1 MAAPCLFIEARYLW
15 CAIRRSASL
24 FGGGKDVA
32 SRPFEAPFLKR
43 EEQLGRAGA
52 ARTVSLMLG
61 ENAEEPMPTMIAAR
75 LHAYGA
81 PMTLDHIEV
90 PEPRPTD
97 VLVEVKACGVVPNLT
112 RVVSNFFGALTPD
125 NKMMP
130 PLPAIFGLDPA
141 GVVAKVGEQV
151 WSVRPGERVYV
162 NPGRSCGSCRMCRSG
177 QPHDCPHWTLQ
188 GYFGRSQEIM
198 KAYPYG
204 GLAQF
209 ITAPATALV
218 KLPDSMSFEA
228 AARLGYFG
236 TAYAAMK
243 KIGVG
248 PGQTLLINGIS
259 GQLGLNA
266 AMLALAMG
274 ATAIL
279 GTGRNQAL
287 LDRVKALA
295 PQRIDVIAV
304 PNAAPGPAD
313 PLGAWAK
320 QATDG
325 YGVDGMIDCL
335 PPGAPASAMMRA
347 LFCLRRG
354 GRAVNVGAV
363 METLPLN
370 AFWMMT
376 NRIGLQGSVWFTT
389 GEGEDMVAM
398 AGAGTLDLSVL
409 EHRISPLSKVNEVLA
424 GMDARDGGFT
434 NFVIDPTRVD

>member
-1 MAAPCLFIEARYLW
+1 MAM
-15 CAIRRSASL
+15 SA
-24 FGGGKDVA
+24 F
-32 SRPFEAPFLKR
+32 
-43 EEQLGRAGA
+43 AGEGYA
-52 ARTVSLMLG
+52 MA
-61 ENAEEPMPTMIAAR
+61 TMIAAR

-81 PMTLDHIEV
+81 PMTLDRIEM

-97 VLVEVKACGVVPNLT
+97 VLVEVKACGVVPNLA
-112 RVVSNFFGALTPD
+112 RVVSNFFGKLTPD

-162 NPGRSCGSCRMCRSG
+162 NPARSCGSCRMCRSG
-177 QPHDCPHWTLQ
+177 QTQDCPSWTLQ

-198 KAYPYG
+198 RAYPYG

-228 AARLGYFG
+228 AARLGYLG

-248 PGQTLLINGIS
+248 PGQALLINGIS

-266 AMLALAMG
+266 AQLALAMG
-274 ATAIL
+274 ATKIL
-279 GTGRNQAL
+279 GTGRNAAL

-295 PQRIDVIAV
+295 PGRIDVLAV
-304 PNAAPGPAD
+304 PNSFTGEGGKAPD
-313 PLGAWAK
+313 PLVAWAK
-320 QATDG
+320 AATEG
-325 YGVDGMIDCL
+325 YGADGMIDCL

-347 LFCLRRG
+347 LYCLRRG

-370 AFWMMT
+370 AFWLMT

-389 GEGEDMVAM
+389 GEGEEMAAM
-398 AGAGTLDLSVL
+398 AGAGTLDLSAL
-409 EHRISPLSKVNEVLA
+409 EHRVLPLSKVNEVLA
-424 GMDARDGGFT
+424 GMDDRNGGFT

>member
-1 MAAPCLFIEARYLW
+1 MA
-15 CAIRRSASL
+15 
-24 FGGGKDVA
+24 
-32 SRPFEAPFLKR
+32 
-43 EEQLGRAGA
+43 
-52 ARTVSLMLG
+52 
-61 ENAEEPMPTMIAAR
+61 TMIAAR
-75 LHAYGA
+75 LHAYGS
-81 PMTLDHIEV
+81 PMTLDRIEV

-97 VLVEVKACGVVPNLT
+97 VLVEVKACGVVPNLA
-112 RVVSNFFGALTPD
+112 RVVSNFFGTLTPD

-141 GVVAKVGEQV
+141 GVVAKVGAQV
-151 WSVRPGERVYV
+151 FNVAPGERVYV
-162 NPGRSCGSCRMCRSG
+162 NPGRSCGSCKMCRSG

-198 KAYPYG
+198 RAYPYG

-218 KLPDSMSFEA
+218 KLPATVSFEA
-228 AARLGYFG
+228 AARFGYYG

-248 PGQTLLINGIS
+248 PGQSLLINGIS

-266 AMLALAMG
+266 ASLALAMG

-295 PQRIDVIAV
+295 PGRIEVLSV
-304 PNAAPGPAD
+304 PNAPAQNFSPANPD
-313 PLGAWAK
+313 PLVVWARK
-320 QATDG
+320 VTDG
-325 YGVDGMIDCL
+325 HGVDGMIDCL

-347 LFCLRRG
+347 LYCLRRG

-363 METLPLN
+363 LETLPLN

-389 GEGEDMVAM
+389 GDGEDMAAM

-409 EHRISPLSKVNEVLA
+409 EHRVSPLSRVNDVLA
-424 GMDARDGGFT
+424 GMDDRTGGFT
-434 NFVIDPTRVD
+434 NFVIDPTRID

>member
-1 MAAPCLFIEARYLW
+1 
-15 CAIRRSASL
+15 
-24 FGGGKDVA
+24 
-32 SRPFEAPFLKR
+32 
-43 EEQLGRAGA
+43 
-52 ARTVSLMLG
+52 
-61 ENAEEPMPTMIAAR
+61 MPTMIAAR
-75 LHAYGA
+75 LHEYGK
-81 PMTLDHIEV
+81 PMTLDRIEV
-90 PEPRPTD
+90 PQPRPTD

-112 RVVSNFFGALTPD
+112 RVVSNFFGTLTPD

-141 GVVAKVGEQV
+141 GVVAEVGEQV
-151 WSVRPGERVYV
+151 WHVRPGERVYV

-177 QPHDCPHWTLQ
+177 QAYDCPNWTLQ

-198 KAYPYG
+198 RAYPYG

-218 KLPDSMSFEA
+218 RLPESLSFEA
-228 AARLGYFG
+228 AARFGYLG
-236 TAYAAMK
+236 TAYGAMK

-266 AMLALAMG
+266 AQLALAMG
-274 ATAIL
+274 ATKIL
-279 GTGRNQAL
+279 GTGRNQKL

-295 PQRIDVIAV
+295 PQRIDVLSV

-313 PLGAWAK
+313 PLVAWAK
-320 QATDG
+320 QATEG
-325 YGVDGMIDCL
+325 HGVDGMIDCL
-335 PPGAPASAMMRA
+335 PPGAPATAMLRA

-363 METLPLN
+363 METLPIN

-389 GEGEDMVAM
+389 GEGEDMAAM
-398 AGAGTLDLSVL
+398 AAAGTLALSAL
-409 EHRISPLSKVNEVLA
+409 EHRVSPLSKVNEVLA
-424 GMDARDGGFT
+424 GMDDRDGGFT

>member
-1 MAAPCLFIEARYLW
+1 MSAFAGEGYAMA
-15 CAIRRSASL
+15 
-24 FGGGKDVA
+24 
-32 SRPFEAPFLKR
+32 
-43 EEQLGRAGA
+43 
-52 ARTVSLMLG
+52 
-61 ENAEEPMPTMIAAR
+61 TMIAAR

-81 PMTLDHIEV
+81 PMTLDRIEM

-97 VLVEVKACGVVPNLT
+97 VLVEVKACGVVPNLA
-112 RVVSNFFGALTPD
+112 RVVSNFFGKLTPD

-162 NPGRSCGSCRMCRSG
+162 NPARSCGSCRMCRSG
-177 QPHDCPHWTLQ
+177 QTQDCPSWTLQ

-198 KAYPYG
+198 RAYPYG

-228 AARLGYFG
+228 AARLGYLG

-248 PGQTLLINGIS
+248 PGQALLINGIS

-266 AMLALAMG
+266 AQLALAMG
-274 ATAIL
+274 ATKIL
-279 GTGRNQAL
+279 GTGRNAAL

-295 PQRIDVIAV
+295 PGRIDVLAV
-304 PNAAPGPAD
+304 PNSFTGEGGKAPD
-313 PLGAWAK
+313 PLVAWAK
-320 QATDG
+320 AATEG
-325 YGVDGMIDCL
+325 YGADGMIDCL

-347 LFCLRRG
+347 LYCLRRG

-370 AFWMMT
+370 AFWLMT

-389 GEGEDMVAM
+389 GEGEEMAAM
-398 AGAGTLDLSVL
+398 AGAGTLDLSAL
-409 EHRISPLSKVNEVLA
+409 EHRVSPLSKVNEVLA
-424 GMDARDGGFT
+424 GMDDRNGGFT

>member
-1 MAAPCLFIEARYLW
+1 
-15 CAIRRSASL
+15 
-24 FGGGKDVA
+24 
-32 SRPFEAPFLKR
+32 
-43 EEQLGRAGA
+43 
-52 ARTVSLMLG
+52 
-61 ENAEEPMPTMIAAR
+61 
-75 LHAYGA
+75 
-81 PMTLDHIEV
+81 MTLDRIEV

-97 VLVEVKACGVVPNLT
+97 VLVEVKACGVVPNLA
-112 RVVSNFFGALTPD
+112 RVVSNFFGTLTPD

-151 WSVRPGERVYV
+151 FHVRPGERVYV

-177 QPHDCPHWTLQ
+177 QPYDCPNWTLQ
-188 GYFGRSQEIM
+188 GYFGRSQDIM
-198 KAYPYG
+198 RAYPYG

-218 KLPDSMSFEA
+218 KLPDALSFEA
-228 AARLGYFG
+228 AARFGYLG

-266 AMLALAMG
+266 AQLALAMG
-274 ATAIL
+274 GTKIL
-279 GTGRNQAL
+279 GTGRNQQL

-295 PQRIDVIAV
+295 PSRIDVLSV
-304 PNAAPGPAD
+304 PDTPSSSAAGAD
-313 PLGAWAK
+313 PLVTWAK
-320 QATDG
+320 AATEDH
-325 YGVDGMIDCL
+325 GVDGMIDCL

-363 METLPLN
+363 LETLPLN

-389 GEGEDMVAM
+389 GEGEEMAAM
-398 AGAGTLDLSVL
+398 AGAGTLDLSAL
-409 EHRISPLSKVNEVLA
+409 EHRVSPLSQVNEVLA
-424 GMDARDGGFT
+424 GMDDRNGGFT
-434 NFVIDPTRVD
+434 NFVIDPTRT

>member
-1 MAAPCLFIEARYLW
+1 MA
-15 CAIRRSASL
+15 
-24 FGGGKDVA
+24 
-32 SRPFEAPFLKR
+32 
-43 EEQLGRAGA
+43 
-52 ARTVSLMLG
+52 
-61 ENAEEPMPTMIAAR
+61 TMTAAR
-75 LHAYGA
+75 LHAYGS
-81 PMTLDHIEV
+81 PMTLDRIDV

-97 VLVEVKACGVVPNLT
+97 VLVEVKACGVVPNLA
-112 RVVSNFFGALTPD
+112 RVVSNFFGSLTPD

-151 WSVRPGERVYV
+151 FSVQPGERVYV
-162 NPGRSCGSCRMCRSG
+162 NPGRSCGSCRMCRGG
-177 QPHDCPHWTLQ
+177 QPHDCPYWTLQ
-188 GYFGRSQEIM
+188 GYFGRSQDIM
-198 KAYPYG
+198 RAYPYG

-218 KLPDSMSFEA
+218 KLPDRVSFEA
-228 AARLGYFG
+228 AARFGYYG

-243 KIGVG
+243 KLGVG
-248 PGQTLLINGIS
+248 PGQSLLINGIS

-266 AMLALAMG
+266 ASLALAMG
-274 ATAIL
+274 ATTIL
-279 GTGRNQAL
+279 GTGRNQTL

-295 PQRIDVIAV
+295 PGRIEVLSV
-304 PNAAPGPAD
+304 PNAPAQNASPANPD
-313 PLGAWAK
+313 PLVAWAK
-320 QATDG
+320 KMTDG

-347 LFCLRRG
+347 LYCLRRG

-389 GEGEDMVAM
+389 GEGEEMAAM
-398 AGAGTLDLSVL
+398 AAAGTLDLSVL
-409 EHRISPLSKVNEVLA
+409 EHRVSPLSKVNEVLA

-434 NFVIDPTRVD
+434 NFVIDPTRVS

>member
-1 MAAPCLFIEARYLW
+1 M
-15 CAIRRSASL
+15 S
-24 FGGGKDVA
+24 
-32 SRPFEAPFLKR
+32 
-43 EEQLGRAGA
+43 
-52 ARTVSLMLG
+52 
-61 ENAEEPMPTMIAAR
+61 TMIAAR

-81 PMTLDHIEV
+81 PMTLDRIDM

-97 VLVEVKACGVVPNLT
+97 VLVEVKACGVVPNLA
-112 RVVSNFFGALTPD
+112 RVVSNFFGKLTPD

-162 NPGRSCGSCRMCRSG
+162 NPARSCGSCRMCRSG
-177 QPHDCPHWTLQ
+177 EAQDCPSWTLQ
-188 GYFGRSQEIM
+188 GYFGRSQDIM
-198 KAYPYG
+198 RAYPYG

-218 KLPDSMSFEA
+218 KLPDNLSFEA
-228 AARLGYFG
+228 AARLGYLG

-248 PGQTLLINGIS
+248 PGHALLINGIS

-266 AMLALAMG
+266 AQLALAMG
-274 ATAIL
+274 ATKIL
-279 GTGRNQAL
+279 GTGRNAAL

-295 PQRIDVIAV
+295 PRRIEVRSVAD
-304 PNAAPGPAD
+304 APAQSGFPAQPD
-313 PLGAWAK
+313 PLVAWAK
-320 QATDG
+320 SATDG
-325 YGVDGMIDCL
+325 HGVDGMIDCL

-347 LFCLRRG
+347 LYCLRRG

-370 AFWMMT
+370 AFWLMT

-389 GEGEDMVAM
+389 GEGEEMAAM
-398 AGAGTLDLSVL
+398 AGAGTLDLSAL
-409 EHRISPLSKVNEVLA
+409 EHRVSPLSKVNDVLA
-424 GMDARDGGFT
+424 GMDDRNGGFT

>member
-1 MAAPCLFIEARYLW
+1 
-15 CAIRRSASL
+15 
-24 FGGGKDVA
+24 
-32 SRPFEAPFLKR
+32 
-43 EEQLGRAGA
+43 
-52 ARTVSLMLG
+52 
-61 ENAEEPMPTMIAAR
+61 MPTMIAAR

-81 PMTLDHIEV
+81 PMTLDRIEV

-97 VLVEVKACGVVPNLT
+97 VVVEVRACGVVPNLA
-112 RVVSNFFGALTPD
+112 RVVSNFFGTLTPD

-141 GVVAKVGEQV
+141 GVVAKVGAQV
-151 WSVRPGERVYV
+151 LGVRPGERVYV
-162 NPGRSCGSCRMCRSG
+162 NPGRSCGSCRMCRG
-177 QPHDCPHWTLQ
+177 GHEYDCPSWTLQ

-198 KAYPYG
+198 RAYPYG

-218 KLPDSMSFEA
+218 KLPDNLSFPA
-228 AARLGYFG
+228 AARFGYLG

-248 PGQTLLINGIS
+248 PGQSLLINGIS

-266 AMLALAMG
+266 VQLALAMG
-274 ATAIL
+274 ATKIL
-279 GTGRNQAL
+279 GTARNAAL
-287 LDRVKALA
+287 LDRVKKLS
-295 PQRIDVIAV
+295 PGRIEVLPVPDAV
-304 PNAAPGPAD
+304 PGPAD
-313 PLGAWAK
+313 PLAAWAK
-320 QATDG
+320 QATEG
-325 YGVDGMIDCL
+325 HGVDGMVDCL

-389 GEGEDMVAM
+389 GEGEEMAAMVA
-398 AGAGTLDLSVL
+398 AGTLDLSAL
-409 EHRISPLSKVNEVLA
+409 EHRISPLSRVNEVLA
-424 GMDARDGGFT
+424 GMDDRNGGFT
-434 NFVIDPTRVD
+434 NFVIDPTRTEG

>member
-1 MAAPCLFIEARYLW
+1 MTERGEKIMA
-15 CAIRRSASL
+15 
-24 FGGGKDVA
+24 
-32 SRPFEAPFLKR
+32 
-43 EEQLGRAGA
+43 
-52 ARTVSLMLG
+52 
-61 ENAEEPMPTMIAAR
+61 TMMAAR
-75 LHAYGA
+75 LHAYGQ
-81 PMTLDHIEV
+81 PMTLDRMEV

-112 RVVSNFFGALTPD
+112 RVVSNFFGTLTPD
-125 NKMMP
+125 NKMMS

-151 WSVRPGERVYV
+151 WQVRPGERVYV

-177 QPHDCPHWTLQ
+177 QAYDCPSWTLQ

-198 KAYPYG
+198 RAYPYG

-218 KLPDSMSFEA
+218 KLPDSVSFEA

-266 AMLALAMG
+266 AQLALAMG
-274 ATAIL
+274 ATKIL
-279 GTGRNQAL
+279 GTGRNAAL
-287 LDRVKALA
+287 LDRVSKLA
-295 PQRIDVIAV
+295 PQRIEVLAV
-304 PNAAPGPAD
+304 PNAPAPGAGPAQPD
-313 PLGAWAK
+313 PLVVWARK
-320 QATDG
+320 LTEG
-325 YGVDGMIDCL
+325 HGVDGMIDCL

-363 METLPLN
+363 METLPIN
-370 AFWMMT
+370 AFWLMT

-398 AGAGTLDLSVL
+398 AAAGTLDLSIL
-409 EHRISPLSKVNEVLA
+409 EHRVSPLSKVNEVLA
-424 GMDARDGGFT
+424 GMDDRDGGFT
-434 NFVIDPTRVD
+434 NFVIDPTHIQ